1 MSVFAI
7 QLPEKGHLAD
17 ISKTGVESYYVLGS
31 SKGLQVVSLM
41 PDSGALTYA
50 KSHLANKDVRCVT
63 LVRPNQLLVG
73 FFASADLLLYSLA
86 TSSPLATISNPSG
99 DKYPQ
104 RITPLDQSS
113 HVYLL
118 SDSLGLSL
126 LSIDNQVHVKV
137 AECKGS
143 KKGIAVVKT
152 GQGYQILAGE
162 TNQDK
167 RHMITFTL

>member
-1 MSVFAI
+1 M
-7 QLPEKGHLAD
+7 QLPDKGHLAD
-17 ISKTGVESYYVLGS
+17 ISKTGVEASYVLGS
-31 SKGLQVVSLM
+31 SKGLQVVSLS

-50 KSHLANKDVRCVT
+50 QSHLTSKDVRCVT

-73 FFASADLLLYSLA
+73 FFASADLILYSLA
-86 TSSPLATISNPSG
+86 SASSLATISNPSG

-104 RITPLDQSS
+104 RILPLDQSS

-118 SDSLGLSL
+118 SDSQGLSL
-126 LSIDNQVHVKV
+126 ISIDNEVYVKI
-137 AECKGS
+137 AECTGS
-143 KKGIAVVKT
+143 KKGIAVVKS
-152 GQGYQILAGE
+152 GQGYQIVAGE